1 MERLKI
7 ANTKQTKRVQAE
19 SQKQTKSAVVDQPI
33 NFETGFE
40 TMLVNLTPEQ
50 IWQVGYE
57 CLAQR
62 PVFERLEFTR
72 DFVRALQEGG
82 INVLSFFVLLGI
94 DANDVSELTPSDFG
108 MLLRYFKLNNRSA
121 FELSARALMR
131 HPEIVR
137 AVIFQLNKTQ

>member
-1 MERLKI
+1 MERLKL
-7 ANTKQTKRVQAE
+7 ATKQSKRLAAGGKQA
-19 SQKQTKSAVVDQPI
+19 KPI
-33 NFETGFE
+33 VEPPVNFETGFE
-40 TMLVNLTPEQ
+40 TMFYNLTPEQ

-62 PVFERLEFTR
+62 PVFERLAFTR
-72 DFVRALQEGG
+72 AYVRSLQEGG

-108 MLLRYFKLNNRSA
+108 MLLRYFKLNNRHA
-121 FELSARALMR
+121 FDLSVRALTP

-137 AVIFQLNKTQ
+137 AVILQINKNQ